1 MTITVKVGNK
11 KYDVKDCRGL
21 ASLRGMMF
29 DKKSKNTYIVTF
41 TIEVVKSVSYTL
53 DMRAKPPSE
62 LSWTL
67 VKGEIMKSNTGRWLL
82 EEVRKGVTKAIYEVD
97 VNLGLLVP
105 AAITKTL
112 ISKDLPKMLA
122 HFKARIEG

>member
-1 MTITVKVGNK
+1 
-11 KYDVKDCRGL
+11 
-21 ASLRGMMF
+21 
-29 DKKSKNTYIVTF
+29 
-41 TIEVVKSVSYTL
+41 
-53 DMRAKPPSE
+53 
-62 LSWTL
+62 
-67 VKGEIMKSNTGRWLL
+67 MKSNTGRWLL